1 MAHRVLFI
9 AYLVLI
15 HLVFAGVSGYLLR
28 NERLWLLAIEA
39 CFSLSLLASLYLL
52 KKMYEPI
59 ELVRNGAEFIRESD
73 FSVQLRP
80 TGKKEL
86 DAIIEVYNQMMTAL
100 REERLLLTEKN
111 FLLEK
116 IMAVSPSAIVIL
128 DFESRTTLLN
138 PSAER
143 LFGNKTKNI
152 VGKKMEEIGS
162 PIADELSRI
171 QTGESR
177 MLNASRNRRFRATKS
192 AFIDRG
198 FSRPF
203 FIIEELTEELRRS
216 EKEAYE
222 KVIRLLSHEV
232 NNSGGAVR
240 SLLQS
245 CLNYA
250 SQLSDSDRND
260 YEHALT
266 VAILRT
272 ESLTKFMQSYAQLIK
287 LPKPQKEPADV
298 ERLLRNTATL
308 FQADAERRH
317 IQIEWN
323 HEAKAEPI
331 LLDKA
336 QMEQVFINIIKN
348 AMEAVEENGKIII
361 HLKQSGRKPVVVIE
375 DTGGGISEV
384 AKQNLFTPFF
394 STKENGQGLG
404 LTLVQEIL
412 TNHGFEFSLSMSER
426 RTTEFSITFNQ
437 DIAKLRTA

>member
-1 MAHRVLFI
+1 MTHRMLFI
-9 AYLVLI
+9 IYLALI
-15 HLVFAGVSGYLLR
+15 HLVFAGVCGYLLR
-28 NERLWLLAIEA
+28 NERLWLVAIEA
-39 CFSLSLLASLYLL
+39 FFLLSLLASIYLL
-52 KKMYEPI
+52 KKIYEPI
-59 ELVRNGAEFIRESD
+59 ELVRSGAEFIRESD
-73 FSVQLRP
+73 FNVHLRP

-86 DAIIEVYNQMMTAL
+86 DLIIDVYNQMMNAL

-116 IMAVSPSAIVIL
+116 IIAASPSAIVIL
-128 DFESRTTLLN
+128 DFEDRVSLLN

-143 LFGNKTKNI
+143 LFGNAVKNV
-152 VGKKMEEIGS
+152 VGKKIEDVGV

-171 QTGESR
+171 QSGESR
-177 MLNASRNRRFRATKS
+177 MVNASGNRRFKAAKS

-198 FSRPF
+198 FTRHF

-250 SQLSDSDRND
+250 NQLSKPDRDD
-260 YEHALT
+260 YEHALSI
-266 VAILRT
+266 AISRT
-272 ESLTKFMQSYAQLIK
+272 ESLTKFMHSYAQLIK
-287 LPKPQKEPADV
+287 LPKPKKEPTDI
-298 ERLLRNTATL
+298 EQLLRNTATL
-308 FQADAERRH
+308 FYAEAERRN

-323 HEAKAEPI
+323 RQAT
-331 LLDKA
+331 LDRLPLDRA

-348 AMEAVEENGKIII
+348 AMEAVGENGKIMI
-361 HLKQSGRKPVVVIE
+361 HLNQIGLKPCVVIE
-375 DTGGGISEV
+375 DTGGGISDV

-412 TNHGFEFSLSMSER
+412 TNHGFEFSLATSER
-426 RTTEFSITFNQ
+426 QTTEFKMTFNQ
-437 DIAKLRTA
+437 DIGMNRMA